1 MSADSPSVL
10 SHYRQVDRNLNGY
23 ILSVMKNSFSFKK
36 FISKHYL
43 VL

>member
-1 MSADSPSVL
+1 MSADSSSVL

-36 FISKHYL
+36 FISKHL

>member
-1 MSADSPSVL
+1 MSADSSSVL

-23 ILSVMKNSFSFKK
+23 ILSVMKNSFLFKK